1 MKVKDLIKRLKN
13 MNGNSSII
21 FYNLKDYNLEE
32 YYLESLF
39 EVEGRC
45 EITTQSLNDIEN
57 EEVA

>member
-13 MNGNSSII
+13 MDENSSII
-21 FYNLKDYNLEE
+21 FYNLKDYDLEE

-39 EVEGRC
+39 EVDGRC